1 MNYQEFL
8 KIVMYEDNHL
18 LVVNKPSGM
27 LVQGDQTGDT
37 PISEHAK
44 EYIAKKYN
52 KQGKVFCGTPHR
64 IDRPVSGTLVLA
76 RTSKALERV
85 SKLFHDGKV
94 DKTYWAITEKRPP
107 KTEDTITH
115 WLKKDANKNL
125 THAHMSDKK
134 GGLKS
139 TLSYRLVRA
148 LGDRNLIEVKPH
160 TGRPHQIR
168 VQLARI
174 GCPIIG
180 DVKYGFPKPTKDGSI
195 ALHARAISFEHPVK
209 KEPFNVISPIPK
221 AFVWSFFEDVI

>member
-1 MNYQEFL
+1 MTYQEFL
-8 KIVMYEDNHL
+8 QIVMYEDNHL

-37 PISEHAK
+37 PLSEHAK
-44 EYIAKKYN
+44 QYIAQKYN
-52 KQGKVFCGTPHR
+52 KPGAVFCGTPHR
-64 IDRPVSGTLVLA
+64 IDRPVSGIVVLA
-76 RTSKALERV
+76 RTSKALERM
-85 SKLFHDGKV
+85 SKMFQNREV

-115 WLKKDANKNL
+115 WLKKDTNKNF
-125 THAHMSDKK
+125 THAYSSDNK

-139 TLSYRLVRA
+139 VLEYKLISA
-148 LGDRNLIEVKPH
+148 MGDRNLIEIKPI

-168 VQLARI
+168 VQLAKI

-195 ALHARAISFEHPVK
+195 ALHARAISFEHPTK
-209 KEPFNVISPIPK
+209 KEPLNVVSPIPK
-221 AFVWSFFEDVI
+221 AFVWSHFEGII